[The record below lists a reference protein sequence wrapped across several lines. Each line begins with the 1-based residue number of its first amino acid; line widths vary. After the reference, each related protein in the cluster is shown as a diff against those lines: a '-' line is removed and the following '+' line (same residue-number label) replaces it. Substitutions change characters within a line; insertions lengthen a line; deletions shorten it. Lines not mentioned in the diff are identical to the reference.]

1 MKTNDPYVLVVFE
14 DNWADEM
21 DLEGFKVVRKSEWEQ
36 TVAEFREEKEDSKY
50 GIEFCF
56 GTNEYN
62 EYDSVDDALACFTVT
77 EMTDECAKLLQK
89 LFPSG
94 FGMFPLG

>member
-1 MKTNDPYVLVVFE
+1 MNTTDPYVLVLFE

-21 DLEGFKVVRKSEWEQ
+21 DLEGFKVMRKSEWEQ
-36 TVAEFREEKEDSKY
+36 TAAEFRESKENSESV
-50 GIEFCF
+50 IEFYF

-77 EMTDECAKLLQK
+77 EMTDDDAEFLEK
-89 LFPSG
+89 LFPGG
-94 FGMFPLG
+94 FGPFPLG